1 MGKTASRLASPF
13 CRTHPGNEDWQL
25 LFVLQP
31 DQIVLLSQSRFL
43 RHIEYNVFEVSLSNE
58 RVCRQR
64 MRGMAIVSL
73 DMSRENIMQFRRKL
87 RVTFA
92 DQVANFGMS
101 GCVYNSCICSLYEV
115 MAGVGLEEGLQEL

>member
-1 MGKTASRLASPF
+1 
-13 CRTHPGNEDWQL
+13 
-25 LFVLQP
+25 
-31 DQIVLLSQSRFL
+31 
-43 RHIEYNVFEVSLSNE
+43 
-58 RVCRQR
+58 
-64 MRGMAIVSL
+64 MAIVSL

-115 MAGVGLEEGLQEL
+115 MAGVGLEEGLQELKCPNWAR